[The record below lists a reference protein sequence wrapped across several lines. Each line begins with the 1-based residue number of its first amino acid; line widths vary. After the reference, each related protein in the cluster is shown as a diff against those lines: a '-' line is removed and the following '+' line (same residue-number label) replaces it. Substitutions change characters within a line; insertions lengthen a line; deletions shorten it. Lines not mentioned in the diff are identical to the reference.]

1 MPVYVNILIIL
12 ILFLFNAVFA
22 MYEIAM
28 VSSKKTRLIARAED
42 GLQGASVAMELLQDP
57 DQQYLSAIQ
66 IMITMI
72 DTLAGGI
79 GGAQLSRPLAE
90 VFKGIDWLAP
100 FAEIVALILVVIVI
114 TYFSIVMGELIPKRI
129 AVSRPE
135 DVVTRLSP
143 LIKGMSRFLRPLTR
157 LLSAST
163 NLGIKIFNIDVTKEP
178 SITEEELKGYIQEGR
193 QTGVFDEAEQTMV
206 DGVFRFT
213 DRRVDAIMT
222 PHTELDWI
230 DLDDDHETIVKE
242 LMESSYSRLPVAHGD
257 LDRSVGIVDT
267 KDLLGVDI
275 HNPQFNLEDYVRQ
288 PLFFPGNMQAVK
300 AFEQFRETGIH
311 HALVLDEYGGVEG
324 FVTLYDV
331 LESIVG
337 DIPLDEYDK
346 DQDVVQR
353 SDGTWLVDGLI
364 PIDELKEI
372 MNVDEL
378 PEEDKAGFQTL
389 SGFVMNQLGRIP
401 KTGSVFEWDHWR
413 FEVVDMDGHRVDR
426 VLVTDMSTEEKPSAE
441 I

>member
-1 MPVYVNILIIL
+1 MPFYVNILIIFV
-12 ILFLFNAVFA
+12 LFIFNAIFA

-28 VSSKKTRLIARAED
+28 VSSKKTRLVARAED
-42 GLQGASVAMELLQDP
+42 GQKGASVAMELLQDP

-90 VFKGIDWLAP
+90 VFKRINWLEP
-100 FAEIVALILVVIVI
+100 FAEIAALILVVIII
-114 TYFSIVMGELIPKRI
+114 TYFSIVLGELIPKRI
-129 AVSRPE
+129 AVSKPE

-143 LIKGMSRFLRPLTR
+143 MIKGMSRGMRPLTK

-163 NLGIKIFNIDVTKEP
+163 NLGIKIFNIDVTREP

-193 QTGVFDEAEQTMV
+193 QTGVFDEAEQDMV
-206 DGVFRFT
+206 DGVFRFS

-230 DLDDDHETIVKE
+230 NLDDDHDTIVKE

-257 LDRSVGIVDT
+257 LDRSMGFVNT
-267 KDLLGVDI
+267 KDLLGIDI
-275 HNPQFNLEDYVRQ
+275 HNPQFNLEDYIRE

-337 DIPLDEYDK
+337 EIPLDEHDM

-353 SDGTWLVDGLI
+353 ADGTWLVDGLI

-372 MNVDEL
+372 MRVDEL
-378 PEEDKAGFQTL
+378 PEENQAGFQTL
-389 SGFVMNQLGRIP
+389 SGFVMNQMGRIP
-401 KTGSVFEWDHWR
+401 KTGQIFEWDHWR

-426 VLVTDMSTEEKPSAE
+426 VLITDISHEENPSVE

>member
-1 MPVYVNILIIL
+1 MPFYVNILIIFV
-12 ILFLFNAVFA
+12 LFLFNALFA

-28 VSSKKTRLIARAED
+28 VSSKKTRLVARAED
-42 GLQGASVAMELLQDP
+42 GMKGASVTLELLQDP

-79 GGAQLSRPLAE
+79 DGAQLSRPLAE
-90 VFKGIDWLAP
+90 VFKRINWLAP
-100 FAEIVALILVVIVI
+100 FAEIAALILVVIII
-114 TYFSIVMGELIPKRI
+114 TYFSIVIGELIPKRI
-129 AVSRPE
+129 AVSKPE
-135 DVVTRLSP
+135 DVVTKLSP
-143 LIKGMSRFLRPLTR
+143 MIRGLTNAVRPLTR
-157 LLSAST
+157 LLSGST

-178 SITEEELKGYIQEGR
+178 AITEEELKGYIQEGR

-206 DGVFRFT
+206 SGVFRFT

-230 DLDDDHETIVKE
+230 DLDDDNETIIKE
-242 LMESSYSRLPVAHGD
+242 LMESSYSRLPVAHND
-257 LDRSVGIVDT
+257 LDRSMGFVNT

-275 HNPQFNLEDYVRQ
+275 YNPQFKLEDYVRE
-288 PLFFPGNMQAVK
+288 PLFFPGNMPAVK

-331 LESIVG
+331 LEAIVG
-337 DIPLDEYDK
+337 DIPLDEFDT

-353 SDGTWLVDGLI
+353 ADGTWLVDGLI

-372 MNVDEL
+372 LHVDEL
-378 PEEDKAGFQTL
+378 PEENQAGFQTL
-389 SGFVMNQLGRIP
+389 SGFVMNQMGRIP
-401 KTGSVFEWDHWR
+401 KTGQTFEWDHWR

-426 VLVTDMSTEEKPSAE
+426 VLVTDISTEGNPSVE

>member
-1 MPVYVNILIIL
+1 MPFYVNILTIF
-12 ILFLFNAVFA
+12 ILFLFNALFA

-28 VSSKKTRLIARAED
+28 VSSKKTRLVARAED
-42 GLQGASVAMELLQDP
+42 GQKGASVAMELLQDP

-90 VFKGIDWLAP
+90 VFKQVTWLAP
-100 FAEIVALILVVIVI
+100 FAETVSLILVVIVI
-114 TYFSIVMGELIPKRI
+114 TYFSIVIGELIPKRI
-129 AVSRPE
+129 AVSKPE

-143 LIKGMSRFLRPLTR
+143 MIKRLSRVMRPLTK

-163 NLGIKIFNIDVTKEP
+163 NLGIKVFNIDITREP
-178 SITEEELKGYIQEGR
+178 AITEEELKGYIQEGR

-206 DGVFRFT
+206 SGVFRFT

-230 DLDDDHETIVKE
+230 DLDDDHDTIVKE

-257 LDRSVGIVDT
+257 LDRSMGYVNT

-275 HNPQFNLEDYVRQ
+275 HNPEFNLEDYVRQ

-324 FVTLYDV
+324 FVTLYDI

-337 DIPLDEYDK
+337 DIPLDEFDT
-346 DQDVVQR
+346 DQDAIQR
-353 SDGTWLVDGLI
+353 SDGTWLFDGLI

-372 MNVDEL
+372 LHVDEL
-378 PEEDKAGFQTL
+378 PEENQAGFQTL
-389 SGFVMNQLGRIP
+389 SGFVMNQMGRIP
-401 KTGSVFEWDHWR
+401 KTGQLFEWDHWR
-413 FEVVDMDGHRVDR
+413 FEVVDMDGRRVDR
-426 VLVTDMSTEEKPSAE
+426 VLVTDISAE
-441 I
+441 ENPSVEI

>member
-1 MPVYVNILIIL
+1 MPFYVNIFFIFV
-12 ILFLFNAVFA
+12 LFLLNAVFA

-28 VSSKKTRLIARAED
+28 VSSKKTRLVARAED
-42 GLQGASVAMELLQDP
+42 GLKGASAALELLQDP

-79 GGAQLSRPLAE
+79 GGARLSQPLAE
-90 VFKGIDWLAP
+90 IFRRINWLAP
-100 FAEIVALILVVIVI
+100 FADTVALILVVISI
-114 TYFSIVMGELIPKRI
+114 TYFSIVIGELIPKRI
-129 AVSRPE
+129 AVSKPE

-143 LIKGMSRFLRPLTR
+143 MIKVLSRVVRPLTR

-163 NLGIKIFNIDVTKEP
+163 NLGIKLLNIDVTKEP
-178 SITEEELKGYIQEGR
+178 AITEEELKGYIQEGR

-206 DGVFRFT
+206 DGVFRLS

-222 PHTELDWI
+222 PHTEVVWI
-230 DLDDDHETIVKE
+230 NLDDDNETIVRE
-242 LMESSYSRLPVAHGD
+242 MMGSSYSRLPVAHGD
-257 LDRSVGIVDT
+257 LDRSVGIIDT

-275 HNPQFNLEDYVRQ
+275 HNAQFNLEDYIRE

-337 DIPLDEYDK
+337 DIPLDEHDK

-372 MNVDEL
+372 MDVDEL

-401 KTGSVFEWDHWR
+401 KTGAVFDWDHWR

-426 VLVTDMSTEEKPSAE
+426 VLVTDISAEQGPSAE
-441 I
+441 S

>member
-1 MPVYVNILIIL
+1 MPFYVNILTIF
-12 ILFLFNAVFA
+12 ILFLFNALFA

-28 VSSKKTRLIARAED
+28 VSSKKTRLVARAED
-42 GLQGASVAMELLQDP
+42 GQKGASVAMELLQDP

-90 VFKGIDWLAP
+90 VFKQVNWLAP
-100 FAEIVALILVVIVI
+100 FAEIAALILVVIII
-114 TYFSIVMGELIPKRI
+114 TYFSIVLGELIPKRI
-129 AVSRPE
+129 AVSKPE

-143 LIKGMSRFLRPLTR
+143 MIKRLSRVMRPLTK

-163 NLGIKIFNIDVTKEP
+163 NLGIKVFNIDITREP
-178 SITEEELKGYIQEGR
+178 AITEEELKGYIQEGR

-206 DGVFRFT
+206 SGVFRFT

-230 DLDDDHETIVKE
+230 DLDDDHDTIVKE

-257 LDRSVGIVDT
+257 LDRSMGYVNT

-275 HNPQFNLEDYVRQ
+275 HNPEFNLEDYVRQ

-324 FVTLYDV
+324 FVTLYDI

-337 DIPLDEYDK
+337 DIPLDEFDT
-346 DQDVVQR
+346 DQDAIQR
-353 SDGTWLVDGLI
+353 SDGTWLFDGLI

-372 MNVDEL
+372 LHVDEL
-378 PEEDKAGFQTL
+378 PEENQAGFQTL
-389 SGFVMNQLGRIP
+389 SGFVMNQMGRIP
-401 KTGSVFEWDHWR
+401 KTGQLFEWDHWR
-413 FEVVDMDGHRVDR
+413 FEVVDMDGRRVDR
-426 VLVTDMSTEEKPSAE
+426 VLVTDISAE
-441 I
+441 ENPSVEI

>member
-1 MPVYVNILIIL
+1 MPVYFNIIFIF
-12 ILFLFNAVFA
+12 ILFLVNAVFA

-42 GLQGASVAMELLQDP
+42 GLKGASDGLELLQDP

-79 GGAQLSRPLAE
+79 GGAQLSQPLAE
-90 VFKGIDWLAP
+90 VFKRVSWLAP
-100 FAEIVALILVVIVI
+100 FAEIAALILVVIVI
-114 TYFSIVMGELIPKRI
+114 TYFSIVIGELIPKRI
-129 AVSRPE
+129 AVSKPE

-143 LIKGMSRFLRPLTR
+143 MIKGLSRVMRPLTK

-163 NLGIKIFNIDVTKEP
+163 NFGIKLFNIDVTKEP
-178 SITEEELKGYIQEGR
+178 TITEEELKGYIQEGR

-230 DLDDDHETIVKE
+230 NLDDDHDKIVKD

-257 LDRSVGIVDT
+257 LDRSLGYINT

-275 HNPQFNLEDYVRQ
+275 HSPQFNLEAYIRE

-337 DIPLDEYDK
+337 DIPLDEHDK
-346 DQDVVQR
+346 DQDVVLR

-372 MNVDEL
+372 MDVDEL

-389 SGFVMNQLGRIP
+389 SGFVMNQLGSIP
-401 KTGSVFEWDHWR
+401 KTGAVFDWDHWR

-426 VLVTDMSTEEKPSAE
+426 VLVTDLSTNDQAQPEG
-441 I
+441 

>member
-1 MPVYVNILIIL
+1 
-12 ILFLFNAVFA
+12 
-22 MYEIAM
+22 
-28 VSSKKTRLIARAED
+28 
-42 GLQGASVAMELLQDP
+42 
-57 DQQYLSAIQ
+57 
-66 IMITMI
+66 
-72 DTLAGGI
+72 
-79 GGAQLSRPLAE
+79 
-90 VFKGIDWLAP
+90 
-100 FAEIVALILVVIVI
+100 
-114 TYFSIVMGELIPKRI
+114 
-129 AVSRPE
+129 
-135 DVVTRLSP
+135 
-143 LIKGMSRFLRPLTR
+143 
-157 LLSAST
+157 
-163 NLGIKIFNIDVTKEP
+163 
-178 SITEEELKGYIQEGR
+178 
-193 QTGVFDEAEQTMV
+193 MV
-206 DGVFRFT
+206 DGVFRFS
-213 DRRVDAIMT
+213 DRRLDAIMT

-230 DLDDDHETIVKE
+230 DLDDDHDTIVKE
-242 LMESSYSRLPVAHGD
+242 LIESSYSRLPVAHGD
-257 LDRSVGIVDT
+257 LNRAVGYVNT
-267 KDLLGVDI
+267 KDLVGVDI
-275 HNPQFNLEDYVRQ
+275 HDPQFNLEDYVRQ

-346 DQDVVQR
+346 DQDVVRR

-426 VLVTDMSTEEKPSAE
+426 VLVTDLLTKENPSVE

>member
-1 MPVYVNILIIL
+1 MPFYVNIIIIL

-28 VSSKKTRLIARAED
+28 VSSKKTRLVARAED
-42 GLQGASVAMELLQDP
+42 GLQGASVALELLQDP

-90 VFKGIDWLAP
+90 IFKRITWLAP
-100 FAEIVALILVVIVI
+100 FAEITALILVVIII

-129 AVSRPE
+129 AVSKPE

-143 LIKGMSRFLRPLTR
+143 MIKGMSRVMRPLTR
-157 LLSAST
+157 LLSTST
-163 NLGIKIFNIDVTKEP
+163 NLGIKLFNIDVTREP
-178 SITEEELKGYIQEGR
+178 AITEEELKGYIQEGR

-206 DGVFRFT
+206 DGVFRFS

-230 DLDDDHETIVKE
+230 DLDDDHDTIVKE

-257 LDRSVGIVDT
+257 LDRSIGFVNT

-275 HNPQFNLEDYVRQ
+275 HNPQFNLEGYIRE

-300 AFEQFRETGIH
+300 AFEQFRQTGIH

-331 LESIVG
+331 LESILG
-337 DIPLDEYDK
+337 DIPLDEFDT

-353 SDGTWLVDGLI
+353 SDGTWLIDGLI

-372 MNVDEL
+372 LHVDEL
-378 PEEDKAGFQTL
+378 PEENQAGFQTL

-401 KTGSVFEWDHWR
+401 KTGQLFEWDHWR

-426 VLVTDMSTEEKPSAE
+426 VLVTDISTEENPPVES
-441 I
+441 

>member
-1 MPVYVNILIIL
+1 MPIYVNILIIL

-90 VFKGIDWLAP
+90 VFKGITWLAP

-114 TYFSIVMGELIPKRI
+114 TYFAIVMGELIPKRI

-178 SITEEELKGYIQEGR
+178 AITEEELKGYIQEGR

-206 DGVFRFT
+206 DGVFRFS
-213 DRRVDAIMT
+213 DRRLDAIMT

-230 DLDDDHETIVKE
+230 DLDDDHDTIVKE
-242 LMESSYSRLPVAHGD
+242 LIESSYSRLPVAHGD
-257 LDRSVGIVDT
+257 LNRAVGYVNT
-267 KDLLGVDI
+267 KDLVGVDI
-275 HNPQFNLEDYVRQ
+275 HDPQFNLEDYVRQ

-426 VLVTDMSTEEKPSAE
+426 VLVTDLLTKENPSVE

>member
-1 MPVYVNILIIL
+1 MPFYINILIIF
-12 ILFLFNAVFA
+12 ILFIFNAIFA

-28 VSSKKTRLIARAED
+28 VSSKKTRLVARAED
-42 GLQGASVAMELLQDP
+42 GQKGASVAMELLQDP

-90 VFKGIDWLAP
+90 VLKQIDWLAP
-100 FAEIVALILVVIVI
+100 FAEIAALILVVVII
-114 TYFSIVMGELIPKRI
+114 TYFSIVLGELIPKRI
-129 AVSRPE
+129 AVSKPE
-135 DVVTRLSP
+135 DVVTKLSP
-143 LIKGMSRFLRPLTR
+143 MIKGMSRVMRPLTK

-178 SITEEELKGYIQEGR
+178 AITEEELKGYIQEGR

-206 DGVFRFT
+206 DGVFRFS

-230 DLDDDHETIVKE
+230 DLDDDHDTIVKE

-257 LDRSVGIVDT
+257 LNRSMGFVNT

-275 HNPQFNLEDYVRQ
+275 HDPQFNLENYIRE
-288 PLFFPGNMQAVK
+288 PLYFPGNMQAVK
-300 AFEQFRETGIH
+300 AFEQFRQTGIH

-337 DIPLDEYDK
+337 EIPLDEHDK
-346 DQDVVQR
+346 EQDVVQR

-372 MNVDEL
+372 MRVDEL
-378 PEEDKAGFQTL
+378 PEESQAGFQTL

-401 KTGSVFEWDHWR
+401 KTGAIFEWDHWR

-426 VLVTDMSTEEKPSAE
+426 VLVTDISTEANPSVE

>member
-1 MPVYVNILIIL
+1 MPFYVNILIIF
-12 ILFLFNAVFA
+12 ILFIFNAIFA

-28 VSSKKTRLIARAED
+28 VSSRKTRLVARAED
-42 GLQGASVAMELLQDP
+42 GQKGASVAMELLQDP

-90 VFKGIDWLAP
+90 VLKGIDWLAP
-100 FAEIVALILVVIVI
+100 FAEIAALILVVIII
-114 TYFSIVMGELIPKRI
+114 TYFSIVLGELIPKRI
-129 AVSRPE
+129 AVSKPE

-143 LIKGMSRFLRPLTR
+143 MIKGLTNAVRPITR
-157 LLSAST
+157 LLSGST

-178 SITEEELKGYIQEGR
+178 AITEEELKGYIQEGR

-230 DLDDDHETIVKE
+230 DLDDDHDTIVKE
-242 LMESSYSRLPVAHGD
+242 LMESSYSRLPVAHAD
-257 LDRSVGIVDT
+257 LDRSMGFVNT

-275 HNPQFNLEDYVRQ
+275 HDPQFNLENYIRE

-300 AFEQFRETGIH
+300 AFEQFRQTGIH

-331 LESIVG
+331 LEAIVG
-337 DIPLDEYDK
+337 EIPLDEHDK
-346 DQDVVQR
+346 EQDVVQR
-353 SDGTWLVDGLI
+353 ADGTWLVDGLI

-372 MNVDEL
+372 MRVDEL
-378 PEEDKAGFQTL
+378 PEENQAGFQTL
-389 SGFVMNQLGRIP
+389 SGFVMNQMGRIP
-401 KTGSVFEWDHWR
+401 KTGQFFEWEHWR

-426 VLVTDMSTEEKPSAE
+426 VLVTDLSDKENPSAE

>member
-1 MPVYVNILIIL
+1 M
-12 ILFLFNAVFA
+12 
-22 MYEIAM
+22 
-28 VSSKKTRLIARAED
+28 
-42 GLQGASVAMELLQDP
+42 
-57 DQQYLSAIQ
+57 
-66 IMITMI
+66 
-72 DTLAGGI
+72 
-79 GGAQLSRPLAE
+79 
-90 VFKGIDWLAP
+90 
-100 FAEIVALILVVIVI
+100 
-114 TYFSIVMGELIPKRI
+114 
-129 AVSRPE
+129 
-135 DVVTRLSP
+135 
-143 LIKGMSRFLRPLTR
+143 IKGMSRVMRPLTK

-178 SITEEELKGYIQEGR
+178 AITEEELKGYIQEGR
-193 QTGVFDEAEQTMV
+193 QTGVFDEAEQIMV
-206 DGVFRFT
+206 DGVFRFS

-230 DLDDDHETIVKE
+230 NLDDDQETIIKE
-242 LMESSYSRLPVAHGD
+242 MVESSFSRLPVAHGD
-257 LDRSVGIVDT
+257 LNRSTGYINT
-267 KDLLGVDI
+267 KDLVGVDI
-275 HNPQFNLEDYVRQ
+275 HDPQFRLEDYIRE

-300 AFEQFRETGIH
+300 AFEQFRQTGIH

-337 DIPLDEYDK
+337 DIPLDEHDK
-346 DQDVVQR
+346 DQVIVR
-353 SDGTWLVDGLI
+353 RADGTWLVDGLI

-372 MNVDEL
+372 MDVDEL

-401 KTGSVFEWDHWR
+401 KTGAIFEWDHWR

-426 VLVTDMSTEEKPSAE
+426 VLVTDTSTEEKHSAE

>member
-1 MPVYVNILIIL
+1 MPVYFNIIFIF
-12 ILFLFNAVFA
+12 ILFLVNAVFA

-42 GLQGASVAMELLQDP
+42 GLKGASDGLELLQDP

-79 GGAQLSRPLAE
+79 GGAQLSQPLAE
-90 VFKGIDWLAP
+90 VFKRVSWLAP
-100 FAEIVALILVVIVI
+100 FAEIAALILVVIVI
-114 TYFSIVMGELIPKRI
+114 TYFSIVIGELIPKRI
-129 AVSRPE
+129 AVSKPE

-143 LIKGMSRFLRPLTR
+143 MIKGLSRVMRPLTK

-163 NLGIKIFNIDVTKEP
+163 NFGIKLFNIDVTKEP
-178 SITEEELKGYIQEGR
+178 TITEEELKGYIQEGR

-230 DLDDDHETIVKE
+230 NLDDDHDKIVKD

-257 LDRSVGIVDT
+257 LDRSLGYINT

-275 HNPQFNLEDYVRQ
+275 HSPQFNLEAYIRE

-337 DIPLDEYDK
+337 DIPLDEHDK
-346 DQDVVQR
+346 DQDVVLR

-372 MNVDEL
+372 MDVNEL

-389 SGFVMNQLGRIP
+389 SGFVMNQLGSIP
-401 KTGSVFEWDHWR
+401 KTGAVFDWDHWR

-426 VLVTDMSTEEKPSAE
+426 VLVTDLSANDQAQPE
-441 I
+441 G

>member
-1 MPVYVNILIIL
+1 MPLYVNILIIF
-12 ILFLFNAVFA
+12 ILFIFNAIFA

-28 VSSKKTRLIARAED
+28 VSSKKTRLVARAED
-42 GLQGASVAMELLQDP
+42 GQKGASVAMELLQDP

-79 GGAQLSRPLAE
+79 GGSQLSRPLAE
-90 VFKGIDWLAP
+90 VFKRVNWLAP
-100 FAEIVALILVVIVI
+100 FAEIAALIIVVIII
-114 TYFSIVMGELIPKRI
+114 TYFSIVLGELIPKRI
-129 AVSRPE
+129 AVSKPE
-135 DVVTRLSP
+135 DVVTKLSP
-143 LIKGMSRFLRPLTR
+143 MIRGLTNAVRPLTK
-157 LLSAST
+157 LLSGST
-163 NLGIKIFNIDVTKEP
+163 NLGIKIFNIDVTREP
-178 SITEEELKGYIQEGR
+178 AITEEELKGYIQEGR

-230 DLDDDHETIVKE
+230 NLDDDHDTIVKE
-242 LMESSYSRLPVAHGD
+242 LMESNYSRMPIAHGD
-257 LDRSVGIVDT
+257 LDRSMGIINT

-275 HNPQFNLEDYVRQ
+275 HNPQFNLEDYLRE
-288 PLFFPGNMQAVK
+288 PLFFPGNMEAVK
-300 AFEQFRETGIH
+300 AFEQFRQTGIH
-311 HALVLDEYGGVEG
+311 HALVLDEFGGVEG

-372 MNVDEL
+372 MDVDEL

-401 KTGSVFEWDHWR
+401 KTGSLFEWSHWR

-426 VLVTDMSTEEKPSAE
+426 VLVTDISNEEKPSVE

>member
-1 MPVYVNILIIL
+1 MPVYFNIIFIF
-12 ILFLFNAVFA
+12 ILFLVNAVFA

-42 GLQGASVAMELLQDP
+42 GLKGASDGLELLQDP

-79 GGAQLSRPLAE
+79 GGAQLSQPLAE
-90 VFKGIDWLAP
+90 VFKRVSWLAP
-100 FAEIVALILVVIVI
+100 FAEIAALILVVIVI
-114 TYFSIVMGELIPKRI
+114 TYFSIVIGELIPKRI
-129 AVSRPE
+129 AVSKPE

-143 LIKGMSRFLRPLTR
+143 MIKGLSRVMRPLTK

-163 NLGIKIFNIDVTKEP
+163 NFGIKLFNIDVTKEP
-178 SITEEELKGYIQEGR
+178 TITEEELKGYIQEGR

-230 DLDDDHETIVKE
+230 NLDDDHDKIVKD

-257 LDRSVGIVDT
+257 LDRSLGYINT

-275 HNPQFNLEDYVRQ
+275 HSPQFNLEAYIRE

-337 DIPLDEYDK
+337 DIPLDEHDK
-346 DQDVVQR
+346 DQDVVLR

-372 MNVDEL
+372 MDVNEL

-389 SGFVMNQLGRIP
+389 SGFVMNQLGSIP
-401 KTGSVFEWDHWR
+401 KTGAVFDWDHWR

-426 VLVTDMSTEEKPSAE
+426 VLVTDLSTNDQAQPEG
-441 I
+441 

>member
-1 MPVYVNILIIL
+1 MPFYVNILIIF
-12 ILFLFNAVFA
+12 ILFLFNALFA

-28 VSSKKTRLIARAED
+28 VSSKKTRLVARAED
-42 GLQGASVAMELLQDP
+42 GQKGASVAMELLQDP

-90 VFKGIDWLAP
+90 VFKQVTWLAP
-100 FAEIVALILVVIVI
+100 FAETVSLILVVIVI
-114 TYFSIVMGELIPKRI
+114 TYFSIVIGELIPKRI
-129 AVSRPE
+129 AVSKPE

-143 LIKGMSRFLRPLTR
+143 TIKRLSRVMRPLTK

-163 NLGIKIFNIDVTKEP
+163 NLGIKVFNIDITREP
-178 SITEEELKGYIQEGR
+178 AITEEELKGYIQEGR

-206 DGVFRFT
+206 DGVFRFS

-230 DLDDDHETIVKE
+230 DLDDDHDTIVKE

-257 LDRSVGIVDT
+257 LDRSMGYVNT

-275 HNPQFNLEDYVRQ
+275 YNPEFNLEDYVRQ

-324 FVTLYDV
+324 FVTLYDI

-337 DIPLDEYDK
+337 DIPLDEFDT
-346 DQDVVQR
+346 DQDAIQR
-353 SDGTWLVDGLI
+353 SDGTWLFDGLI

-372 MNVDEL
+372 LHVDEL
-378 PEEDKAGFQTL
+378 PEENQAGFQTL
-389 SGFVMNQLGRIP
+389 SGFVMNQMGRIP
-401 KTGSVFEWDHWR
+401 KTGQLFEWDHWR
-413 FEVVDMDGHRVDR
+413 FEVVDMDGRRVDR
-426 VLVTDMSTEEKPSAE
+426 VLVTDISAE
-441 I
+441 ENPSVEI

>member
-1 MPVYVNILIIL
+1 MPVYLNIFLIL
-12 ILFLFNAVFA
+12 ILILVNAIFK

-28 VSSKKTRLIARAED
+28 VSSKKTRLVARAED
-42 GLQGASVAMELLQDP
+42 GQKGASVAMELLQDP
-57 DQQYLSAIQ
+57 DQQYLSALQ
-66 IMITMI
+66 VMINMI
-72 DTLAGGI
+72 DTMAGGI
-79 GGAQLSRPLAE
+79 GGATLSQPLAE
-90 VFKGIDWLAP
+90 IFKRIDWLAP
-100 FAEIVALILVVIVI
+100 FADIAALILVVIVI

-129 AVSRPE
+129 AVSKPE
-135 DVVTRLSP
+135 DVVTKYSPMIKSLSRL
-143 LIKGMSRFLRPLTR
+143 MRPLTK

-163 NLGIKIFNIDVTKEP
+163 NLGIKIFNIDVTREP
-178 SITEEELKGYIQEGR
+178 AITEEELKGYIQEGR

-230 DLDDDHETIVKE
+230 NLDDDQETIIKE
-242 LMESSYSRLPVAHGD
+242 MVESSFSRLPVAHGD
-257 LDRSVGIVDT
+257 LNRSTGYINT
-267 KDLLGVDI
+267 KDLVGVDI
-275 HNPQFNLEDYVRQ
+275 HDPQFRLEDYIRE

-300 AFEQFRETGIH
+300 AFEQFRQTGIH

-337 DIPLDEYDK
+337 DIPLDEHDK
-346 DQDVVQR
+346 DQVIVR
-353 SDGTWLVDGLI
+353 RADGTWLVDGLI

-372 MNVDEL
+372 MDVDEL

-401 KTGSVFEWDHWR
+401 KTGAIFEWDHWR

-426 VLVTDMSTEEKPSAE
+426 VLVTDISTEEKHSAE

>member
-1 MPVYVNILIIL
+1 MPVYFNIIFIF
-12 ILFLFNAVFA
+12 ILFLVNAVFA

-42 GLQGASVAMELLQDP
+42 GLKGASDGLELLQDP

-79 GGAQLSRPLAE
+79 GGAQLSQPLAE
-90 VFKGIDWLAP
+90 VFKRVSWLAP
-100 FAEIVALILVVIVI
+100 FAEIAALILVVIVI
-114 TYFSIVMGELIPKRI
+114 TYFSIVIGKLIPKRI
-129 AVSRPE
+129 AVSKPE

-143 LIKGMSRFLRPLTR
+143 MIKGLSRVMRPLTK

-163 NLGIKIFNIDVTKEP
+163 NFGIKLFNIDVTKEP
-178 SITEEELKGYIQEGR
+178 TITEEELKGYIQEGR

-230 DLDDDHETIVKE
+230 NLDDDHDKIVKD

-257 LDRSVGIVDT
+257 LDRSLGYINT

-275 HNPQFNLEDYVRQ
+275 HSPQFNLEAYIRE

-337 DIPLDEYDK
+337 DIPLDEHDK
-346 DQDVVQR
+346 DQDVVLR

-372 MNVDEL
+372 MDVDEL

-389 SGFVMNQLGRIP
+389 SGFVMNQLGSIP
-401 KTGSVFEWDHWR
+401 KTGAVFDWDHWR

-426 VLVTDMSTEEKPSAE
+426 VLVTDLSANDQAQPE
-441 I
+441 G

>member
-1 MPVYVNILIIL
+1 MPVYFNIIFIF
-12 ILFLFNAVFA
+12 ILFLVNAIFA

-42 GLQGASVAMELLQDP
+42 GLKGASDGLELLQDP

-79 GGAQLSRPLAE
+79 GGAQLSQPLAE
-90 VFKGIDWLAP
+90 VFKRVSWLAP
-100 FAEIVALILVVIVI
+100 FAEIAALILVVIVI
-114 TYFSIVMGELIPKRI
+114 TYFSIVIGELIPKRI
-129 AVSRPE
+129 AVSKPE

-143 LIKGMSRFLRPLTR
+143 MIKGLSRVMRPLTK

-163 NLGIKIFNIDVTKEP
+163 NFGIKLFNIDVTKEP
-178 SITEEELKGYIQEGR
+178 TITEEELKGYIQEGR

-230 DLDDDHETIVKE
+230 NLDDDHDKIVKD

-257 LDRSVGIVDT
+257 LDRSLGYINT

-275 HNPQFNLEDYVRQ
+275 HSPQFNLEAYIRE

-337 DIPLDEYDK
+337 DIPLDEHDK
-346 DQDVVQR
+346 DQDVVLR

-372 MNVDEL
+372 MDVNEL

-389 SGFVMNQLGRIP
+389 SGFVMNQLGSIP
-401 KTGSVFEWDHWR
+401 KTGAVFDWDHWR

-426 VLVTDMSTEEKPSAE
+426 VLVTDLSANDQAHPE
-441 I
+441 G

>member
-1 MPVYVNILIIL
+1 
-12 ILFLFNAVFA
+12 

-28 VSSKKTRLIARAED
+28 VSSKKTRLVARAED
-42 GLQGASVAMELLQDP
+42 GQKGASVAMELLQDP

-90 VFKGIDWLAP
+90 VFKRVNWLAP
-100 FAEIVALILVVIVI
+100 FAEIAALIIVVIII
-114 TYFSIVMGELIPKRI
+114 TYFSIVLGELIPKRI
-129 AVSRPE
+129 AVSKPE
-135 DVVTRLSP
+135 DVVTKLSP
-143 LIKGMSRFLRPLTR
+143 MIRGLTNAVRPLTK
-157 LLSAST
+157 LLSGST
-163 NLGIKIFNIDVTKEP
+163 NLGIKIFNIDVTREP
-178 SITEEELKGYIQEGR
+178 AITEEELKGYIQEGR

-230 DLDDDHETIVKE
+230 NLDDDHDTIVKE
-242 LMESSYSRLPVAHGD
+242 LMESNYSRMPIAHGD
-257 LDRSVGIVDT
+257 LDRSMGIINT

-275 HNPQFNLEDYVRQ
+275 HNPQFNLEDYLRE
-288 PLFFPGNMQAVK
+288 PLFFPGNMEAVK
-300 AFEQFRETGIH
+300 AFEQFRQTGIH
-311 HALVLDEYGGVEG
+311 HALVLDEFGGVEG

-372 MNVDEL
+372 MDVDEL

-401 KTGSVFEWDHWR
+401 KTGSLFEWSHWR

-426 VLVTDMSTEEKPSAE
+426 VLVTDLSNEEKPSVE

>member
-1 MPVYVNILIIL
+1 
-12 ILFLFNAVFA
+12 
-22 MYEIAM
+22 M
-28 VSSKKTRLIARAED
+28 VSSKKTRLVARAED
-42 GLQGASVAMELLQDP
+42 GMKGASVTLELLQDP

-90 VFKGIDWLAP
+90 VFKRINWLEP
-100 FAEIVALILVVIVI
+100 FAEIAALILVVIII
-114 TYFSIVMGELIPKRI
+114 TYFSIVIGELIPKRI
-129 AVSRPE
+129 AVSKPE
-135 DVVTRLSP
+135 DVVTKLSP
-143 LIKGMSRFLRPLTR
+143 MIRGLTNAVRPLTR
-157 LLSAST
+157 LLSGST

-206 DGVFRFT
+206 SGVFRFT

-230 DLDDDHETIVKE
+230 DLNDDNETIIKE

-257 LDRSVGIVDT
+257 LDRSMGFVNT

-275 HNPQFNLEDYVRQ
+275 YNPQFKLEDYIRE
-288 PLFFPGNMQAVK
+288 PLFFPGNMPAVK

-311 HALVLDEYGGVEG
+311 HALVLDEYGGVQG
-324 FVTLYDV
+324 FVTLYDI
-331 LESIVG
+331 LEAIVG
-337 DIPLDEYDK
+337 DIPLDEFDT

-353 SDGTWLVDGLI
+353 ADGTWLVDGLI

-372 MNVDEL
+372 LHVDEL
-378 PEEDKAGFQTL
+378 PEENQAGFQTL
-389 SGFVMNQLGRIP
+389 SGFVMNQMGRIP
-401 KTGSVFEWDHWR
+401 KTGQTFEWDHWR

-426 VLVTDMSTEEKPSAE
+426 VLVTDILTEGNPSVE

>member
-1 MPVYVNILIIL
+1 MPVYFNIIFIF
-12 ILFLFNAVFA
+12 ILFLVNAVFA

-42 GLQGASVAMELLQDP
+42 GLKGASDGLELLQDP

-79 GGAQLSRPLAE
+79 GGAQLSQPLAE
-90 VFKGIDWLAP
+90 VFKRVSWLAP
-100 FAEIVALILVVIVI
+100 FAEIAALILVVIVI
-114 TYFSIVMGELIPKRI
+114 TYFSIVIGELIPKRI
-129 AVSRPE
+129 AVSKPE

-143 LIKGMSRFLRPLTR
+143 MIKGLSRVMRPLTK

-163 NLGIKIFNIDVTKEP
+163 NFGIKLFNIDVTKEP
-178 SITEEELKGYIQEGR
+178 TITEEELKGYIQEGR

-230 DLDDDHETIVKE
+230 NLDDDHDKIVKD

-257 LDRSVGIVDT
+257 LDRSLGYINT

-275 HNPQFNLEDYVRQ
+275 HSPQFNLEAYIRE

-337 DIPLDEYDK
+337 DIPLDEHDK
-346 DQDVVQR
+346 DQDVVLR

-372 MNVDEL
+372 MDVDEL

-389 SGFVMNQLGRIP
+389 SGFVMNQLGSIP
-401 KTGSVFEWDHWR
+401 KTGAVFDWDHWR

-426 VLVTDMSTEEKPSAE
+426 VLVTDLSANDQAQRE
-441 I
+441 G

>member
-1 MPVYVNILIIL
+1 MPFYVNILIIFV
-12 ILFLFNAVFA
+12 LFLFNALFA

-28 VSSKKTRLIARAED
+28 VSSKKTRLVARAED
-42 GLQGASVAMELLQDP
+42 GMKGASVTLELLQDP

-90 VFKGIDWLAP
+90 VFKRITWLEP
-100 FAEIVALILVVIVI
+100 FAEIAALILVVIII
-114 TYFSIVMGELIPKRI
+114 TYFSIVIGELIPKRI
-129 AVSRPE
+129 AVSKPE
-135 DVVTRLSP
+135 DVVTKLSP
-143 LIKGMSRFLRPLTR
+143 MIRGLTNAVRPLTR
-157 LLSAST
+157 LLSGST

-178 SITEEELKGYIQEGR
+178 AITEEELKGYIQEGR

-206 DGVFRFT
+206 SGVFRFT

-230 DLDDDHETIVKE
+230 DLDDDNETIIKE

-257 LDRSVGIVDT
+257 LDRSMGFVNT

-275 HNPQFNLEDYVRQ
+275 YNPQFKLEDYVRE
-288 PLFFPGNMQAVK
+288 PLFFPGNMPAVK

-311 HALVLDEYGGVEG
+311 HALVLDEYGGVQG

-331 LESIVG
+331 LEAIVG
-337 DIPLDEYDK
+337 DIPLDEFDT

-353 SDGTWLVDGLI
+353 ADGTWLVDGLI

-372 MNVDEL
+372 LHVEEL
-378 PEEDKAGFQTL
+378 PEENQAGFQTL
-389 SGFVMNQLGRIP
+389 SGFVMNQMGRIP
-401 KTGSVFEWDHWR
+401 KTGQTFEWDHWR

-426 VLVTDMSTEEKPSAE
+426 VLVTDILTEGNPSVE

>member
-1 MPVYVNILIIL
+1 MPVYFNIIFIF
-12 ILFLFNAVFA
+12 ILFLVNAVFA
-22 MYEIAM
+22 MNEIAM

-42 GLQGASVAMELLQDP
+42 GLKGASDGLELLQDP

-79 GGAQLSRPLAE
+79 GGAQLSQPLAE
-90 VFKGIDWLAP
+90 VFKRVSWLAP
-100 FAEIVALILVVIVI
+100 FAEIAALILVVIVI
-114 TYFSIVMGELIPKRI
+114 TYFSIVIGELIPKRI
-129 AVSRPE
+129 AVSKPE

-143 LIKGMSRFLRPLTR
+143 MIKGLSRVMRPLTK

-163 NLGIKIFNIDVTKEP
+163 NFGIKLFNIDVTKEP
-178 SITEEELKGYIQEGR
+178 TITEEELKGYIQEGR

-230 DLDDDHETIVKE
+230 NLDDDHDKIVKD
-242 LMESSYSRLPVAHGD
+242 LMGSSYSRLPVAHGD
-257 LDRSVGIVDT
+257 LDRSLGYINT

-275 HNPQFNLEDYVRQ
+275 HSPQFNLEAYIRE

-337 DIPLDEYDK
+337 DIPLDEHDK
-346 DQDVVQR
+346 DQDVVLR

-372 MNVDEL
+372 MDVNEL

-389 SGFVMNQLGRIP
+389 SGFVMNQLGSIP
-401 KTGSVFEWDHWR
+401 KTGAVFDWDHWR

-426 VLVTDMSTEEKPSAE
+426 VLVTDLSANDQAQPE
-441 I
+441 G

>member
-1 MPVYVNILIIL
+1 MPIYVNILIIL

-28 VSSKKTRLIARAED
+28 VSSKKTRLVARAED
-42 GLQGASVAMELLQDP
+42 GLQGASVAMGLLQDP

-90 VFKGIDWLAP
+90 VIKGITWLAP

-178 SITEEELKGYIQEGR
+178 AITEEELKGYIQEGR

-206 DGVFRFT
+206 DGVFRFS
-213 DRRVDAIMT
+213 DRRLDAIMT

-230 DLDDDHETIVKE
+230 DLDDDHDKIVKE
-242 LMESSYSRLPVAHGD
+242 LIESNYSRLPVAHGD
-257 LDRSVGIVDT
+257 LNRAVGYVNT
-267 KDLLGVDI
+267 KDLVGVDI
-275 HNPQFNLEDYVRQ
+275 HDPQFNLEDYVRQ

-311 HALVLDEYGGVEG
+311 YALVLDEYGGVEG

-426 VLVTDMSTEEKPSAE
+426 VLVTDLLTKENPSVE

>member
-1 MPVYVNILIIL
+1 MPFYVNILIIF

-28 VSSKKTRLIARAED
+28 VSSKKTRLVARAED
-42 GLQGASVAMELLQDP
+42 GLKGASAALELLQDP

-90 VFKGIDWLAP
+90 VFKRINWLAP
-100 FAEIVALILVVIVI
+100 FAEIAALILVVIVI
-114 TYFSIVMGELIPKRI
+114 TYFSIVIGELIPKRI
-129 AVSRPE
+129 AVSKPE

-143 LIKGMSRFLRPLTR
+143 MIKAMSRVMRPLTK

-163 NLGIKIFNIDVTKEP
+163 NFGIKIFNIDVTKEP
-178 SITEEELKGYIQEGR
+178 AITEEELKGYIQEGR

-230 DLDDDHETIVKE
+230 DLDDDHDTIVKE

-257 LDRSVGIVDT
+257 LDRSMGYVNT

-275 HNPQFNLEDYVRQ
+275 HNPQFKLEDYIRE
-288 PLFFPGNMQAVK
+288 PLFFPGNMEAVK
-300 AFEQFRETGIH
+300 AFEQFRQTGIH

-337 DIPLDEYDK
+337 DIPLDEHDK

-372 MNVDEL
+372 MDVEEL

-401 KTGSVFEWDHWR
+401 KTGALFEWDHWR

-426 VLVTDMSTEEKPSAE
+426 VLVTDISTEDKPSAE

>member
-1 MPVYVNILIIL
+1 MPVYFNIIFIF
-12 ILFLFNAVFA
+12 ILFLVNAIFA

-42 GLQGASVAMELLQDP
+42 GLKGASDGLELLQDP

-79 GGAQLSRPLAE
+79 GGAQLSQPLAE
-90 VFKGIDWLAP
+90 VFKRVSWLAP
-100 FAEIVALILVVIVI
+100 FAEIAALILVVIVI
-114 TYFSIVMGELIPKRI
+114 TYFSIVIGELIPKRI
-129 AVSRPE
+129 AVSKPE

-143 LIKGMSRFLRPLTR
+143 MIKGLSRVMRPLTK

-163 NLGIKIFNIDVTKEP
+163 NFGIKLFNIDVTKEP
-178 SITEEELKGYIQEGR
+178 TITEEELKGYIQEGR

-230 DLDDDHETIVKE
+230 NLDDDHDKIVKD

-257 LDRSVGIVDT
+257 LDRSLGYINT

-275 HNPQFNLEDYVRQ
+275 HSPQFNLEAYIRE

-337 DIPLDEYDK
+337 DIPLDEHDK
-346 DQDVVQR
+346 DQDVVLR

-372 MNVDEL
+372 MDVNEL

-389 SGFVMNQLGRIP
+389 SGFVMNQLGSIP
-401 KTGSVFEWDHWR
+401 KTGAVFDWDHWR

-426 VLVTDMSTEEKPSAE
+426 VLVTDLSANDQAQPE
-441 I
+441 G

>member
-1 MPVYVNILIIL
+1 MPFYVNIFFIFV
-12 ILFLFNAVFA
+12 LFLLNAVFA

-28 VSSKKTRLIARAED
+28 VSSKKTRLVTRAED
-42 GLQGASVAMELLQDP
+42 GLKGASAALELLQDP

-79 GGAQLSRPLAE
+79 GGARLSQPLAE
-90 VFKGIDWLAP
+90 IFRRINWLAP
-100 FAEIVALILVVIVI
+100 FADTVALILVVISI
-114 TYFSIVMGELIPKRI
+114 TYFSIVIGELIPKRI
-129 AVSRPE
+129 AVSKPE

-143 LIKGMSRFLRPLTR
+143 MIKVLSRVVRPLTR

-163 NLGIKIFNIDVTKEP
+163 NLGIKLLNIDVTKEP
-178 SITEEELKGYIQEGR
+178 AITEEELKGYIQEGR

-206 DGVFRFT
+206 DGVFRLS

-222 PHTELDWI
+222 PHTEVVWI
-230 DLDDDHETIVKE
+230 NLDDDNETIVRE
-242 LMESSYSRLPVAHGD
+242 MMGSSYSRLPVAHGD
-257 LDRSVGIVDT
+257 LDRSVGIIDT

-275 HNPQFNLEDYVRQ
+275 HNAQFNLEDYIRE

-337 DIPLDEYDK
+337 DIPLDEHDK

-372 MNVDEL
+372 MDVDEL

-401 KTGSVFEWDHWR
+401 KTGAVFDWDHWR

-426 VLVTDMSTEEKPSAE
+426 VLVTDISAEQGPSAE
-441 I
+441 G

>member
-1 MPVYVNILIIL
+1 MPVYFNIIFIF
-12 ILFLFNAVFA
+12 ILFLVNAVFA

-28 VSSKKTRLIARAED
+28 VSSKKTRLLARAED
-42 GLQGASVAMELLQDP
+42 GLKGASDGLELLQDP

-79 GGAQLSRPLAE
+79 GGAQLSQPLAE
-90 VFKGIDWLAP
+90 VFKRVSWLAP
-100 FAEIVALILVVIVI
+100 FAEIAALILVVIVI
-114 TYFSIVMGELIPKRI
+114 TYFSIVIGELIPKRI
-129 AVSRPE
+129 AVSKPE

-143 LIKGMSRFLRPLTR
+143 MIKGLSRVMRPLTK

-163 NLGIKIFNIDVTKEP
+163 NFGIKLFNIDVTKEP
-178 SITEEELKGYIQEGR
+178 TITEEELKGYIQEGR

-230 DLDDDHETIVKE
+230 NLDDDHDKIVKD

-257 LDRSVGIVDT
+257 LDRSLGYINT

-275 HNPQFNLEDYVRQ
+275 HSPQFNLEAYIRE

-311 HALVLDEYGGVEG
+311 HALVLDEYGGVEA

-337 DIPLDEYDK
+337 DIPLDEHDK
-346 DQDVVQR
+346 DQDVVLR

-372 MNVDEL
+372 MDVNEL

-389 SGFVMNQLGRIP
+389 SGFVMNQLGSIP
-401 KTGSVFEWDHWR
+401 KTGAVFDWDHWR

-426 VLVTDMSTEEKPSAE
+426 VLVTDLSANDQAQPE
-441 I
+441 G

>member
-1 MPVYVNILIIL
+1 
-12 ILFLFNAVFA
+12 

-28 VSSKKTRLIARAED
+28 VSSKKTRLVARAED
-42 GLQGASVAMELLQDP
+42 GQKGASVAMELLQDP

-90 VFKGIDWLAP
+90 VFKRVNWLAP
-100 FAEIVALILVVIVI
+100 FAEIAALIIVVIII
-114 TYFSIVMGELIPKRI
+114 TYFSIVLGELIPKRI
-129 AVSRPE
+129 AVSKPE
-135 DVVTRLSP
+135 DVVTKLSP
-143 LIKGMSRFLRPLTR
+143 MIRGLTNAVRPLTK
-157 LLSAST
+157 LLSGST
-163 NLGIKIFNIDVTKEP
+163 NLGIKIFNIDVTREP
-178 SITEEELKGYIQEGR
+178 AITEEELKGYIQEGR

-230 DLDDDHETIVKE
+230 NLDDDHDTIVKE
-242 LMESSYSRLPVAHGD
+242 LMESNYSRMPIAHGD
-257 LDRSVGIVDT
+257 LDRSMGIINT

-275 HNPQFNLEDYVRQ
+275 HNPQFNLEDYLRE
-288 PLFFPGNMQAVK
+288 PLFFPGNMEAVK
-300 AFEQFRETGIH
+300 AFEQFRQTGIH
-311 HALVLDEYGGVEG
+311 HALVLDEFGGVEG

-372 MNVDEL
+372 MDVDEL

-401 KTGSVFEWDHWR
+401 KTGSLFEWSHWR

-426 VLVTDMSTEEKPSAE
+426 VLVTDISNEEKPSVE

>member
-1 MPVYVNILIIL
+1 MPIYVNIIFIF
-12 ILFLFNAVFA
+12 ILFLVNAVFA

-28 VSSKKTRLIARAED
+28 VSSKKTRLVMRAD
-42 GLQGASVAMELLQDP
+42 AGLKGATDAMELLQDP

-79 GGAQLSRPLAE
+79 GGATLSEPLAILLKR
-90 VFKGIDWLAP
+90 VSFLAGIADTL
-100 FAEIVALILVVIVI
+100 ALILVVVTI

-129 AVSRPE
+129 AVSKPE
-135 DVVTRLSP
+135 DVVTKLSP
-143 LIKGMSRFLRPLTR
+143 MIKGMSRVMRPLTK
-157 LLSAST
+157 LLSSST
-163 NLGIKIFNIDVTKEP
+163 NLGIKILKIDVTKEP
-178 SITEEELKGYIQEGR
+178 AITEEELKDYIQEGR

-206 DGVFRFT
+206 DGVFRFS

-230 DLDDDHETIVKE
+230 DLDDDHETIMKE
-242 LMESSYSRLPVAHGD
+242 LMASSFSRLPVAHGD
-257 LDRSVGIVDT
+257 LDRSIGIVNS
-267 KDLLGVDI
+267 KDLLGIDI
-275 HNPQFNLEDYVRQ
+275 HDPKFNLEDYIRE
-288 PLFFPGNMQAVK
+288 PLFFPGNMEAVK
-300 AFEQFRETGIH
+300 AFEKFRETGIH

-337 DIPLDEYDK
+337 DIPLDEHDT

-353 SDGTWLVDGLI
+353 ADGTWLVDGLI

-372 MNVDEL
+372 MHVDEL
-378 PEEDKAGFQTL
+378 PDEDKAGFQTL

-401 KTGSVFEWDHWR
+401 KTGQSFEWKNWQ

-426 VLVTDMSTEEKPSAE
+426 VLLTDLSAKESPSVE

>member
-1 MPVYVNILIIL
+1 MPFYVNILTIF
-12 ILFLFNAVFA
+12 ILFLFNALFA

-28 VSSKKTRLIARAED
+28 VSSKKTRLVARAED
-42 GLQGASVAMELLQDP
+42 GQKGASVAMELLQDP

-90 VFKGIDWLAP
+90 VFKQVTWLAP
-100 FAEIVALILVVIVI
+100 FAETVSLILVVIVI
-114 TYFSIVMGELIPKRI
+114 TYFSIVIGELIPKRI
-129 AVSRPE
+129 AVSKPE

-143 LIKGMSRFLRPLTR
+143 MIKRLSRVMRPLTR

-163 NLGIKIFNIDVTKEP
+163 NLGIKVFNIDITREP
-178 SITEEELKGYIQEGR
+178 AITEEELKGYIQEGR

-206 DGVFRFT
+206 SGVFRFT

-230 DLDDDHETIVKE
+230 DLDDDHDTIVKE

-257 LDRSVGIVDT
+257 LDRSMGYVNT

-275 HNPQFNLEDYVRQ
+275 HNPEFNLEDYVRQ

-324 FVTLYDV
+324 FVTLYDI

-337 DIPLDEYDK
+337 DIPLDEFDT
-346 DQDVVQR
+346 DQDAIQR
-353 SDGTWLVDGLI
+353 SDGTWLFDGLI

-372 MNVDEL
+372 LHVDEL
-378 PEEDKAGFQTL
+378 PEENQAGFQTL
-389 SGFVMNQLGRIP
+389 SGFVMNQMGRIP
-401 KTGSVFEWDHWR
+401 KTGQLFEWDHWR
-413 FEVVDMDGHRVDR
+413 FEVVDMDGRRVDR
-426 VLVTDMSTEEKPSAE
+426 VLVTDISAE
-441 I
+441 ENPSVEI

>member
-1 MPVYVNILIIL
+1 
-12 ILFLFNAVFA
+12 

-28 VSSKKTRLIARAED
+28 VSSKKTRLVARAED
-42 GLQGASVAMELLQDP
+42 GQKGASVAMELLQDP

-79 GGAQLSRPLAE
+79 GGSQLSRPLAE
-90 VFKGIDWLAP
+90 VFKRVNWLAP
-100 FAEIVALILVVIVI
+100 FAEIAALIIVVIII
-114 TYFSIVMGELIPKRI
+114 TYFSIVLGELIPKRI
-129 AVSRPE
+129 AVSKPE
-135 DVVTRLSP
+135 DVVTKLSP
-143 LIKGMSRFLRPLTR
+143 MIRGLTNAVRPLTK
-157 LLSAST
+157 LLSGST
-163 NLGIKIFNIDVTKEP
+163 NLGIKIFNIDVTREP
-178 SITEEELKGYIQEGR
+178 AITEEELKGYIQEGR

-230 DLDDDHETIVKE
+230 NLDDDHDTIVKE
-242 LMESSYSRLPVAHGD
+242 LMESNYSRMPIAHGD
-257 LDRSVGIVDT
+257 LDRSMGIINT

-275 HNPQFNLEDYVRQ
+275 HNPQFNLEDYLRE
-288 PLFFPGNMQAVK
+288 PLFFPGNMEAVK
-300 AFEQFRETGIH
+300 AFEQFRQTGIH
-311 HALVLDEYGGVEG
+311 HALVLDEFGGVEG

-372 MNVDEL
+372 MDVDEL

-401 KTGSVFEWDHWR
+401 KTGSLFEWSHWR

-426 VLVTDMSTEEKPSAE
+426 VLVTDLSNEEKPSVE

>member
-1 MPVYVNILIIL
+1 MPFYVNILIIF
-12 ILFLFNAVFA
+12 ILFLFNALFA

-28 VSSKKTRLIARAED
+28 VSSKKTRLVARAED
-42 GLQGASVAMELLQDP
+42 GMKGASVTLELLQDP

-90 VFKGIDWLAP
+90 VFKRINWLEP
-100 FAEIVALILVVIVI
+100 FAEIAALILVVIII
-114 TYFSIVMGELIPKRI
+114 TYFSIVIGELIPKRI
-129 AVSRPE
+129 AVSKPE
-135 DVVTRLSP
+135 DVVTKLSP
-143 LIKGMSRFLRPLTR
+143 MIRGLTNAVRPLTR
-157 LLSAST
+157 LLSGST

-206 DGVFRFT
+206 SGVFRFT

-230 DLDDDHETIVKE
+230 DLNDDNETIIKE

-257 LDRSVGIVDT
+257 LDRSMGFVNT

-275 HNPQFNLEDYVRQ
+275 YNPQFKLEDYIRE
-288 PLFFPGNMQAVK
+288 PLFFPGNMPAVK

-311 HALVLDEYGGVEG
+311 HALVLDEYGGVQG
-324 FVTLYDV
+324 FVTLYDI
-331 LESIVG
+331 LEAIVG
-337 DIPLDEYDK
+337 DIPLDEFDT

-353 SDGTWLVDGLI
+353 ADGTWLVDGLI

-372 MNVDEL
+372 LHVDEL
-378 PEEDKAGFQTL
+378 PEENQAGFQTL
-389 SGFVMNQLGRIP
+389 SGFVMNQMGRIP
-401 KTGSVFEWDHWR
+401 KTCQTFEWDHWR

-426 VLVTDMSTEEKPSAE
+426 VLVTDILTEGNPSVE

>member
-1 MPVYVNILIIL
+1 
-12 ILFLFNAVFA
+12 

-28 VSSKKTRLIARAED
+28 VSSKKTRLVARAED
-42 GLQGASVAMELLQDP
+42 GQKGASVAMELLQDP

-90 VFKGIDWLAP
+90 VFKQVTWLAP
-100 FAEIVALILVVIVI
+100 FAETVSLILVVIVI
-114 TYFSIVMGELIPKRI
+114 TYFSIVIGELIPKRI
-129 AVSRPE
+129 AVSKPE

-143 LIKGMSRFLRPLTR
+143 MIKRLSRVMRPLTK

-163 NLGIKIFNIDVTKEP
+163 NLGIKVFNIDITREP
-178 SITEEELKGYIQEGR
+178 AITEEELKGYIQEGR

-206 DGVFRFT
+206 SGVFRFT

-230 DLDDDHETIVKE
+230 DLDDDHDTIVKE

-257 LDRSVGIVDT
+257 LDRSMGYVNT

-275 HNPQFNLEDYVRQ
+275 HNPEFNLEDYVRQ

-324 FVTLYDV
+324 FVTLYDI

-337 DIPLDEYDK
+337 DIPLDEFDT
-346 DQDVVQR
+346 DQDAIQR
-353 SDGTWLVDGLI
+353 SDGTWLFDGLI

-372 MNVDEL
+372 LHVDEL
-378 PEEDKAGFQTL
+378 PEENQAGFQTL
-389 SGFVMNQLGRIP
+389 SGFVMNQMGRIP
-401 KTGSVFEWDHWR
+401 KTGQLFEWDHWR
-413 FEVVDMDGHRVDR
+413 FEVVDMDGRRVDR
-426 VLVTDMSTEEKPSAE
+426 VLVTDISAE
-441 I
+441 ENPSVEI

>member
-1 MPVYVNILIIL
+1 MPVYFNIIFIF
-12 ILFLFNAVFA
+12 ILFLVNAVFA

-28 VSSKKTRLIARAED
+28 VSSKKTRLLARAED
-42 GLQGASVAMELLQDP
+42 GLKGASDGLELLQDP

-79 GGAQLSRPLAE
+79 GGAQLSQPLAE
-90 VFKGIDWLAP
+90 VFKRVSWLAP
-100 FAEIVALILVVIVI
+100 FAEIAALILVVIVI
-114 TYFSIVMGELIPKRI
+114 TYFSIVIGELIPKRI
-129 AVSRPE
+129 AVSKPE

-143 LIKGMSRFLRPLTR
+143 MIKGLSRVMRPLTK

-163 NLGIKIFNIDVTKEP
+163 NFGIKLFNIDVTKEP
-178 SITEEELKGYIQEGR
+178 TITEEELKGYIQEGR

-230 DLDDDHETIVKE
+230 NLDDDHDKIVKD

-257 LDRSVGIVDT
+257 LDRSLGYINT

-275 HNPQFNLEDYVRQ
+275 HSPQFNLEAYIRE

-337 DIPLDEYDK
+337 DIPLDEHDK
-346 DQDVVQR
+346 EQDVVLR

-372 MNVDEL
+372 MDVNEL

-389 SGFVMNQLGRIP
+389 SGFVMNQLGSIP
-401 KTGSVFEWDHWR
+401 KTGAVFDWDHWR

-426 VLVTDMSTEEKPSAE
+426 VLVTDLSANDQAQRE
-441 I
+441 G

>member
-1 MPVYVNILIIL
+1 MPFYINIIIIF

-28 VSSKKTRLIARAED
+28 VSSKKTRLLARAED
-42 GLQGASVAMELLQDP
+42 GLKGASAALELLQDP

-90 VFKGIDWLAP
+90 VFKRIDWLAP
-100 FAEIVALILVVIVI
+100 FAEIIALILVVIVI
-114 TYFSIVMGELIPKRI
+114 TYFSIVIGELIPKRI
-129 AVSRPE
+129 AVSKPE
-135 DVVTRLSP
+135 DVVTKLSP
-143 LIKGMSRFLRPLTR
+143 MIKGMSRVMRPLTK

-178 SITEEELKGYIQEGR
+178 AITEEELKDYIQEGR
-193 QTGVFDEAEQTMV
+193 QTGVFDEAEQIMV
-206 DGVFRFT
+206 DGVFRFS

-230 DLDDDHETIVKE
+230 NLDDDQETIIKE
-242 LMESSYSRLPVAHGD
+242 MVESGFSRLPVAHGD
-257 LDRSVGIVDT
+257 LNRSTGYINT
-267 KDLLGVDI
+267 KDLVGVDI
-275 HNPQFNLEDYVRQ
+275 HDPQFKLEDYIRE

-300 AFEQFRETGIH
+300 AFEQFRQTGIH

-337 DIPLDEYDK
+337 DIPLDEHDK
-346 DQDVVQR
+346 DQVIVR
-353 SDGTWLVDGLI
+353 RADGTWLVDGLI

-372 MNVDEL
+372 MDVDEL

-401 KTGSVFEWDHWR
+401 KTGAIFEWDHWR

-426 VLVTDMSTEEKPSAE
+426 VLVTDTSTEEKPSIE